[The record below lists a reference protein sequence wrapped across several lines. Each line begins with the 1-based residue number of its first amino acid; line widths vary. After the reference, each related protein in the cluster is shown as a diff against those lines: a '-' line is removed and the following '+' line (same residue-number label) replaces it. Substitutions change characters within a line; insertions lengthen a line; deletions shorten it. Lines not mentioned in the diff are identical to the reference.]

1 MRRWCHCAATTPRLQ
16 PPRSPLLA
24 RAVVSPHP
32 HLHVSALSIPHRRL
46 SHVFSLLRTP
56 PRLPHRCSSP
66 RIPPYIHTSIHQ
78 PPHRR
83 TPARPHIISAAT
95 NQTTLAPC
103 PRSPYSPGNLSL
115 SPVLLLFSPPPRAR
129 HQVALTSLG
138 FARATQVA
146 CISSLSH
153 FLVARRRQ
161 VAARERRGNGS
172 HFNIACCCCRRHS
185 CVRLLF

>member
-1 MRRWCHCAATTPRLQ
+1 MRRQHHACSRLAHHCSPG
-16 PPRSPLLA
+16 PLLA
-24 RAVVSPHP
+24 HIHISTFPRCPSPIVACLTYFPSCAHTKRSGRI
-32 HLHVSALSIPHRRL
+32 HTT
-46 SHVFSLLRTP
+46 TP
-56 PRLPHRCSSP
+56 PPRCSSR

-103 PRSPYSPGNLSL
+103 SRSPYSPGNLSL

-153 FLVARRRQ
+153 FPCRPKTTSSCTRETRKRVA
-161 VAARERRGNGS
+161 
-172 HFNIACCCCRRHS
+172 F
-185 CVRLLF
+185 